1 MPERILKT
9 EALVLMGPTCSEKRK
24 DAKQG
29 KRVKHAA
36 RYMTVKVKQGREVKG
51 AQAGDLLKF

>member
-29 KRVKHAA
+29 KRVKH
-36 RYMTVKVKQGREVKG
+36 EVC
-51 AQAGDLLKF
+51 